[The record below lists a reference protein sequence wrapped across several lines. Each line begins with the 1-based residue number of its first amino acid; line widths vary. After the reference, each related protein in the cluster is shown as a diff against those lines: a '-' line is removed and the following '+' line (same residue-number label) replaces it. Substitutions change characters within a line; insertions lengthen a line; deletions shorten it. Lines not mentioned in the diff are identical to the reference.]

1 VAWLVL
7 RAFSCAHIDD
17 GSRRWSWPFA
27 ARVRAASCPF
37 PSELPAG
44 ARHPSAGRAFPEVET
59 FCEALCCD
67 QKLVAAAV
75 SLPPTPLVR
84 GRTPSTPTTH
94 HPRICPPHATTRA
107 HLVAQPD
114 ELEVVAPL
122 VVAQPELDL
131 IGQTAGLCAILLLEC
146 AQISGG
152 PRGTAIF
159 APPKFRLPLAVPHE
173 VVVVWFETKR
183 S

>member
-1 VAWLVL
+1 MRAHRRWQPALVL
-7 RAFSCAHIDD
+7 ALRGSGARGVLPFSQRA
-17 GSRRWSWPFA
+17 SRGG
-27 ARVRAASCPF
+27 AASF
-37 PSELPAG
+37 G
-44 ARHPSAGRAFPEVET
+44 GAFPEVATET

-67 QKLVAAAV
+67 QKLVAVAV

-131 IGQTAGLCAILLLEC
+131 IGHGQRQDCARFYCWSVLRYLGVPG
-146 AQISGG
+146 AQ
-152 PRGTAIF
+152 
-159 APPKFRLPLAVPHE
+159 PKFRLPLAVTYE

>member
-17 GSRRWSWPFA
+17 GSRVSWPFA

-146 AQISGG
+146 AQISGVPG
-152 PRGTAIF
+152 AQ
-159 APPKFRLPLAVPHE
+159 PKFRLPLAVTYE

>member
-1 VAWLVL
+1 MPPKPVCPVALAEAEAVVL
-7 RAFSCAHIDD
+7 MAFPCVYAGDD
-17 GSRRWSWPFA
+17 AARPWPFA

-67 QKLVAAAV
+67 QKLVAVAV

-122 VVAQPELDL
+122 VVAQPELGAGPDWADGR
-131 IGQTAGLCAILLLEC
+131 IVRDFTAGVCSDI
-146 AQISGG
+146 
-152 PRGTAIF
+152 
-159 APPKFRLPLAVPHE
+159 
-173 VVVVWFETKR
+173 
-183 S
+183 

>member
-1 VAWLVL
+1 MAWLVL

-131 IGQTAGLCAILLLEC
+131 IGQRQDCARFYCWSVLRYLGVPG
-146 AQISGG
+146 AQ
-152 PRGTAIF
+152 
-159 APPKFRLPLAVPHE
+159 PKFRLPLAVTYE

>member
-1 VAWLVL
+1 MA
-7 RAFSCAHIDD
+7 AA
-17 GSRRWSWPFA
+17 WSWPFA

-131 IGQTAGLCAILLLEC
+131 IGQRQDCARFYCWSVLRYLGVPG
-146 AQISGG
+146 AQ
-152 PRGTAIF
+152 
-159 APPKFRLPLAVPHE
+159 PKFRLPLAVTYE

>member
-146 AQISGG
+146 AQIYLGVPG
-152 PRGTAIF
+152 AQ
-159 APPKFRLPLAVPHE
+159 PKFRLPLAVTYE